1 MVKQMRDIYV
11 DENTGVLINY
21 LGITDAEEL
30 NQAESDLTIVRLKQI
45 LESPDFE
52 YSSDALL
59 DLHKSMFQD
68 IYPFAGKIRK
78 IDMEK
83 SEKMLSG
90 FPMIFSGSGQIS
102 KKLKKA
108 FKEQE
113 VDFNGNKTEVTRAL
127 AGFMGSI
134 WEIHP
139 FREGNTRSIITYTMK
154 YARHNE
160 LNLDEALLLNSFAY
174 IRDALV
180 MYVYQE
186 PKYLEKIIL
195 DSIERGISL

>member
-1 MVKQMRDIYV
+1 MRDIYV
-11 DENTGVLINY
+11 DEQTGVLINK
-21 LGITDAEEL
+21 LGITDAEKL
-30 NQAESDLTIVRLKQI
+30 RRVESDLTIVRLKQI
-45 LESPDFE
+45 LETPDFE
-52 YSSDALL
+52 YSRDALL
-59 DLHKSMFQD
+59 MLHKHMFED
-68 IYPFAGKIRK
+68 IYPFAGEIRK
-78 IDMEK
+78 IDIEK

-90 FPMIFSGSGQIS
+90 FPMIFSGSENIS
-102 KKLKKA
+102 KNLQKV

-113 VDFNGNKTEVTRAL
+113 VDFNRNKNEVAQAL
-127 AGFMGSI
+127 ARFMSSI

-139 FREGNTRSIITYTMK
+139 FREGNTRSIITYMMK

-174 IRDALV
+174 IRNALV

-186 PKYLEKIIL
+186 PKYLDKIIL

>member
-1 MVKQMRDIYV
+1 MRDIYV
-11 DENTGVLINY
+11 DEQTGVLINK
-21 LGITDAEEL
+21 LGITDAEKL
-30 NQAESDLTIVRLKQI
+30 RRVESDLTIVRLKQI
-45 LESPDFE
+45 LETPDFE
-52 YSSDALL
+52 YSRDALL
-59 DLHKSMFQD
+59 MLHKHMFED
-68 IYPFAGKIRK
+68 IYPFAGEIRK
-78 IDMEK
+78 IDIEK

-90 FPMIFSGSGQIS
+90 FPMIFSGSENIS
-102 KKLKKA
+102 KNLQKV

-113 VDFNGNKTEVTRAL
+113 VDFNRNKNEVAQAL
-127 AGFMGSI
+127 ARFMSSI

-139 FREGNTRSIITYTMK
+139 FREGNTRSIITYMMK

-174 IRDALV
+174 IRNALV

-186 PKYLEKIIL
+186 PKYLEKILL

>member
-1 MVKQMRDIYV
+1 MRDIYV
-11 DENTGVLINY
+11 DEQTGVLINK
-21 LGITDAEEL
+21 LGITDAEKL
-30 NQAESDLTIVRLKQI
+30 RRVESDLTIVRLKQI
-45 LESPDFE
+45 LETPDFE
-52 YSSDALL
+52 YSQDALL
-59 DLHKSMFQD
+59 MLHKHMFED
-68 IYPFAGKIRK
+68 IYPFAGEIRK
-78 IDMEK
+78 IDIEK

-90 FPMIFSGSGQIS
+90 FPMIFSGSENIS
-102 KKLKKA
+102 KNLQKV

-113 VDFNGNKTEVTRAL
+113 VDFNRNKNEVAQAL
-127 AGFMGSI
+127 ARFMSSI

-139 FREGNTRSIITYTMK
+139 FREGNTRSIITYMMK

-174 IRDALV
+174 IRNALV

-186 PKYLEKIIL
+186 PKYLDKIIL